1 MQKLLNRCLRWLNW
15 KTAIGSIVLVGS
27 VLYAEQSGL
36 GVWISA
42 TPLLTVAACVLPC
55 LIPLVFLRRKDQGRE
70 SELSK

>member
-1 MQKLLNRCLRWLNW
+1 MQKLLNRCLPWLNG
-15 KTAIGSIVLVGS
+15 KTTAIGSIVLVGI

-42 TPLLTVAACVLPC
+42 TPLLAVAACLLPC
-55 LIPLVFLRRKDQGRE
+55 LIPLVFLWQGRD